1 MGFLGLY
8 RRVFVL
14 LGQDRRTA
22 YWLMLANVLLVA
34 SVLAEPILFGKVID
48 ALTRLNH
55 VTGQGSPDMWSTVGP
70 LLLAWVAFGLFA
82 IVCAALIA
90 LFSDRL
96 AHHRRHVVLR
106 DYFEHVL
113 QLPVQHRDSQHS
125 GRLMKI
131 MLQGTDAL
139 WALWLGFFRDYFA
152 AFVAIVVLMPVAF
165 YLNAAM
171 ATLLLLLCV
180 LFIALTRLILRK
192 TDRLQQA
199 VETHYSDMAEHVADS
214 LGNVALIQSFARV
227 REEVER
233 LKHLSSQVVGAQF
246 PALSW
251 WALVNILTRSATTLS
266 VLAMLVLGLWLFGQ
280 QRISIGEIV
289 TFIGFA
295 GLIIGRLEQSVSFAN
310 RLSVEA
316 PKLREF
322 FDVLQTA
329 PPVTEAP
336 NPVDLGKVTGDIKF
350 RDVRYVYPGAQR
362 PAVCD
367 LSLEIKAGQTVALV
381 GPSGAGKST
390 ALALLC
396 RLFDPQ
402 SGEILIDGVDLRQ
415 LQLDSLRQNIGV
427 VFQETLLFNRS
438 VEDNLRVGKP
448 DASMAQLRDAAH
460 DACALDFIDALPQG
474 FATSVGERGRLL
486 SGGQRQRLAI
496 ARVLLKDPAIVVLDE
511 ATSALDAQ
519 TELAVQQAM
528 QRLRQ
533 GRTTLVIAHRLSTI
547 RHADLIVYMDDGKI
561 HEQGSFEELLSMQGR
576 FAQLV
581 RTQFA
586 GQQDKE
592 NQLG

>member
-1 MGFLGLY
+1 MGLLALY
-8 RRVFVL
+8 RRVFKL
-14 LGQDRRTA
+14 LGHDRVTA
-22 YWLMLANVLLVA
+22 YWLMLANVLLIGA
-34 SVLAEPILFGKVID
+34 LLAEPILFGRVID
-48 ALTRLNH
+48 ALTQLSANDG
-55 VTGQGSPDMWSTVGP
+55 VAYSDMWHVVSP
-70 LLLAWVAFGLFA
+70 LLLTWVLLGLFA
-82 IVCAALIA
+82 IVCSALIA
-90 LFSDRL
+90 LYADRL

-113 QLPVQHRDSQHS
+113 QLPAHHRHTQHS

-152 AFVAIVVLMPVAF
+152 AFVAVVVLMPVAF
-165 YLNAAM
+165 YLNPAM
-171 ATLLLLLCV
+171 ATLLLLLCLIFV
-180 LFIALTRLILRK
+180 LLTRFILRK
-192 TDRLQQA
+192 TDQLQQA
-199 VETHYSDMAEHVADS
+199 VESHYSDMAEHVSDS

-227 REEVER
+227 RHEVDR
-233 LKHLSSQVVGAQF
+233 LKHLSHQVVGAQF

-251 WALVNILTRSATTLS
+251 WALVNVLTRSATTLT

-329 PPVTEAP
+329 PQVTEAHDAIDP
-336 NPVDLGKVTGDIKF
+336 GKVQGAIEF
-350 RDVRYVYPGAQR
+350 RHVRYAYPQADAC
-362 PAVCD
+362 AVSD
-367 LSLEIKAGQTVALV
+367 FNLSVKAGQTVALV

-402 SGEILIDGVDLRQ
+402 AGEILIDGHEIRQWRLEALR
-415 LQLDSLRQNIGV
+415 RNIGV
-427 VFQETLLFNRS
+427 VFQENLLFNRS
-438 VEDNLRVGKP
+438 VADNLRIGNPEATV
-448 DASMAQLRDAAH
+448 DELRRAAA
-460 DACALDFIDALPQG
+460 DACALEFIEALPQQ
-474 FATSVGERGRLL
+474 FATPVGERGRFL

-496 ARVLLKDPAIVVLDE
+496 AQVLLKDPAIVVFDE

-519 TELAVQQAM
+519 TERLVQQAM
-528 QRLRQ
+528 QRVRE
-533 GRTTLVIAHRLSTI
+533 GRTTLIIAHRLSTI
-547 RHADLIVYMDDGKI
+547 RHADQIVYMADGRI
-561 HEQGSFEELLSMQGR
+561 CEIGTFEELVARQGH
-576 FAQLV
+576 FADMV
-581 RTQFA
+581 RTQFSE
-586 GQQDKE
+586 KE
-592 NQLG
+592 RQLG